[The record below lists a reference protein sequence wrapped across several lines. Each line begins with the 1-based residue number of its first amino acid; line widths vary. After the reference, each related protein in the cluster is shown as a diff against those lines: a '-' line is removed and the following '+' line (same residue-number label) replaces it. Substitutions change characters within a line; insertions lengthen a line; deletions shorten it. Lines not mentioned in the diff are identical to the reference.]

1 MPAHPR
7 SQKDGPNTTR
17 TLCADGRR
25 VLSVRRVRMFGF
37 THRPTGPRVRVDVR
51 PVAGV
56 PKAGTDLPEPLP
68 GEARG

>member
-1 MPAHPR
+1 M
-7 SQKDGPNTTR
+7 
-17 TLCADGRR
+17 
-25 VLSVRRVRMFGF
+25 LSVRRVRMFGF